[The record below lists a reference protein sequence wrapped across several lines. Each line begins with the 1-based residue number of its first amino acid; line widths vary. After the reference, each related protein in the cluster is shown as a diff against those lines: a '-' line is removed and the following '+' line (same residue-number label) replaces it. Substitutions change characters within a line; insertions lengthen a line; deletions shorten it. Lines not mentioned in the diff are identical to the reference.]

1 MTRSARVA
9 AFVVGGAVSLAT
21 MRGAR
26 ADAPSGPDETKSAPT
41 KPNIAYVVAAMGD
54 SLTDP
59 RSHGGLYLDDLKK
72 LCPESRFDSY
82 GKGGEMVNQMR
93 RRFARDVFGAGDG
106 KPKYTDVIVFGGV
119 NDVYSDLTAGRTP
132 AKIESDLGEMY
143 AAARARGV
151 RVVAIGIAPW
161 GGFTRYYNAS
171 RHAATVQVNQWIFG
185 ERDAGKVDVAVDPT
199 PLLTCGDPERLCA
212 GVEPP
217 FHDGIHFGP
226 EGHRRL
232 ADALKRQAFKDCR

>member
-1 MTRSARVA
+1 MTVASRFA

-21 MRGAR
+21 LRGAR
-26 ADAPSGPDETKSAPT
+26 ADAPSGTDDPKSAPT
-41 KPNIAYVVAAMGD
+41 NHKIVYVVAAMGD

-59 RSHGGLYLDDLKK
+59 RSHGGLYLADLKE

-93 RRFARDVFGAGDG
+93 RRFERDVFGEGDG

-132 AKIESDLGEMY
+132 TKIESDLGEMY
-143 AAARARGV
+143 GAARVRGV

-161 GGFTRYYNAS
+161 GGFTRYYNPS
-171 RHAATVQVNQWIFG
+171 RHAATVRVNQWIFG
-185 ERDAGKVDVAVDPT
+185 ERDAGKIDVAVDPT
-199 PLLTCGDPERLCA
+199 PLLSCGDPERLCA
-212 GVEPP
+212 RLEPP

-232 ADALKRQAFKDCR
+232 ADALKGQAFKDCR

>member
-1 MTRSARVA
+1 MTARARFA
-9 AFVVGGAVSLAT
+9 AFVVGGAVSLA
-21 MRGAR
+21 MIRGAR
-26 ADAPSGPDETKSAPT
+26 GDAPSGTDGTKSAPT

-59 RSHGGLYLDDLKK
+59 RSHSGLYLEDLKR

-93 RRFARDVFGAGDG
+93 RRFERDVFGAG

-132 AKIESDLGEMY
+132 EKIESDLGEMY
-143 AAARARGV
+143 GAARARGI

-161 GGFTRYYNAS
+161 GGFTRYYNPS

-185 ERDAGKVDVAVDPT
+185 ERDAGRIGAAVDPM
-199 PLLTCGDPERLCA
+199 PLLSCGDPERLCA
-212 GVEPP
+212 AYEPP

-232 ADALKRQAFKDCR
+232 ADALKRQAFQDCR